1 MCGIAGILSFGE
13 RLTDTTRIKR
23 MTDAIA
29 HRGPDGHGQWISP
42 DCAVGLGHRR
52 LSIIDLT
59 NLAAQPMSYLDRYT
73 ITFNGEIYNYLEL
86 RKILSANGFGFKSS
100 SDTEVLLAMYHWKG
114 QSMMNDLDGM
124 FSFAIWD
131 NVSKK
136 MFCARDR
143 YGEKPFFFCLRQDGF
158 YFASEMKALFAIGVK
173 CEPDNSMIA
182 NYIFNDLV
190 LDPNDETKTFYMSIK
205 KLAKG
210 TFLEIDQRGKVKV
223 ERYYSINRKES
234 TVSPEDAVLKFQ
246 SLLIKSVQQT
256 MRSDVK
262 VGSSLSGGLDSST
275 LVYLINQQ
283 LKSAGKE
290 NQNTTFSARFEE
302 VGFSESEYLD
312 CILDDL
318 KIENHSVYPDAAL
331 IHQELKHV
339 FYHQEEPF
347 LSTSI
352 LNQWSVMRLANQ
364 HGVTVLL
371 DGQGA
376 DELLGGYPWH
386 YKIYLMELYKSSKAA
401 FNDELEGRSKNG
413 FLNSSLNFAD
423 RIKVNYRSGVDF
435 ASKLKQ
441 YSFRKWGFQGLSKNA
456 LWYGLLNRD
465 FLDLK
470 KINLPRVEPYTAC
483 LNDVLEADHRSFLLE
498 SLLRYSDRNSMAF
511 SREVRMPYLNH
522 ELVDYCFSLTASNK
536 IHHGWQKYILR
547 KAFENKLPSKITWR
561 KDKMGYGAPQDKW
574 LNDPRNSDFIN
585 DNWLDL
591 QNRGVIKKN
600 IPLITGAIWKMLML
614 NSTIQFSK
622 TDF

>member
-1 MCGIAGILSFGE
+1 MDKSRPVGWI
-13 RLTDTTRIKR
+13 
-23 MTDAIA
+23 
-29 HRGPDGHGQWISP
+29 GPPTS
-42 DCAVGLGHRR
+42 
-52 LSIIDLT
+52 SITDLT
-59 NLAAQPMSYLDRYT
+59 NLHAQPMSYLDRYT

-86 RKILSANGFGFKSS
+86 RKNLSANGFGFKSS
-100 SDTEVLLAMYHWKG
+100 SDTEVLLAMYQLKR

-205 KLAKG
+205 NYKG

-246 SLLIKSVQQT
+246 SLLIKSVEQT

-312 CILDDL
+312 CILM
-318 KIENHSVYPDAAL
+318 I
-331 IHQELKHV
+331 
-339 FYHQEEPF
+339 
-347 LSTSI
+347 
-352 LNQWSVMRLANQ
+352 
-364 HGVTVLL
+364 
-371 DGQGA
+371 
-376 DELLGGYPWH
+376 
-386 YKIYLMELYKSSKAA
+386 
-401 FNDELEGRSKNG
+401 
-413 FLNSSLNFAD
+413 
-423 RIKVNYRSGVDF
+423 
-435 ASKLKQ
+435 
-441 YSFRKWGFQGLSKNA
+441 
-456 LWYGLLNRD
+456 
-465 FLDLK
+465 
-470 KINLPRVEPYTAC
+470 
-483 LNDVLEADHRSFLLE
+483 
-498 SLLRYSDRNSMAF
+498 
-511 SREVRMPYLNH
+511 
-522 ELVDYCFSLTASNK
+522 
-536 IHHGWQKYILR
+536 
-547 KAFENKLPSKITWR
+547 
-561 KDKMGYGAPQDKW
+561 
-574 LNDPRNSDFIN
+574 
-585 DNWLDL
+585 
-591 QNRGVIKKN
+591 
-600 IPLITGAIWKMLML
+600 
-614 NSTIQFSK
+614 
-622 TDF
+622 